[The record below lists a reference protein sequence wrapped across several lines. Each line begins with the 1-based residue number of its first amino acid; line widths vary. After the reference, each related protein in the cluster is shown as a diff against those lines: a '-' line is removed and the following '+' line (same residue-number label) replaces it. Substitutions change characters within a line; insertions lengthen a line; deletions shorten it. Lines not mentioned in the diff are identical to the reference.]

1 MRVQKQP
8 LACGW
13 YAGTRM
19 ATLAAIAAA
28 TAVLA
33 LSGCI
38 SMAPPYQAPALPVAQ
53 HYDAD
58 DGRDGLSAAA
68 VGWQA
73 YFTDTRLQAL
83 IAQALENRSGQNP
96 KGN

>member
-13 YAGTRM
+13 YAGTR
-19 ATLAAIAAA
+19 LAAMAAA

-38 SMAPPYQAPALPVAQ
+38 SMAPPYEAPALPVAQ

-73 YFTDTRLQAL
+73 YFTAIVGVIVLGH
-83 IAQALENRSGQNP
+83 GQR
-96 KGN
+96 GGFVRRRH